1 MKSAIKVLSTA
12 ISLFLLGCHET
23 DRELR
28 DIEREIAGFPD
39 ALLSGPANHFKEA
52 EELSRRIDSLGS
64 QAERDAC
71 FEKWAEA
78 LYGFDLTRI
87 PFGETLRFGWCVQLM
102 FDFAVSMMYGD
113 RAMSRTEEYD
123 MRIRHLAWL
132 RRQIQ
137 LLSPSRTYPAGV
149 KMTWTLGGTGHWDV
163 RREDYPKLRR
173 YQSQMARYLRCA
185 GNFDSSVEWCERT
198 LDTDDYDFDPVAKAE
213 VTAIRERLSAF
224 LGRRLRT
231 RKECDA
237 DTADGRQRDFPYLV
251 PTPDGLVEC
260 WTRAEVERAKRRPGS
275 STAETGGAGVRKANP
290 SASTESVDTVCPQ
303 P

>member
-1 MKSAIKVLSTA
+1 MPAS
-12 ISLFLLGCHET
+12 
-23 DRELR
+23 RN
-28 DIEREIAGFPD
+28 
-39 ALLSGPANHFKEA
+39 GPKP
-52 EELSRRIDSLGS
+52 SI
-64 QAERDAC
+64 
-71 FEKWAEA
+71 
-78 LYGFDLTRI
+78 
-87 PFGETLRFGWCVQLM
+87 
-102 FDFAVSMMYGD
+102 
-113 RAMSRTEEYD
+113 EYD

-132 RRQIQ
+132 RRQIR
-137 LLSPSRTYPAGV
+137 LLAPSRTYPAGV

-198 LDTDDYDFDPVAKAE
+198 LDADDYNHDLVAKAE
-213 VTAIRERLSAF
+213 VAAIRERLSAF

-237 DTADGRQRDFPYLV
+237 DTADGRRRDFPYLV

-275 STAETGGAGVRKANP
+275 STAGTGRTDVRQKREGHAAGSAVKSPTLCRLSAERPMPKAG
-290 SASTESVDTVCPQ
+290 SQIFLGKSGHCPIMRLGWLVFGSGSIICSHTTRARLT
-303 P
+303 PIGEEGTCGRFAT